1 MLFQIGLFW
10 KTIFLLMISWS
21 SYVIFGFEFTAI
33 TILALILIF
42 TIKKDTY
49 LL

>member
-10 KTIFLLMISWS
+10 KTLILLVLSWS
-21 SYVIFGFEFTAI
+21 SYAFFGFEFTAI
-33 TILALILIF
+33 TLLSLIFVF